1 MSQVRLNG
9 EQKTLVTEIAL
20 EAYRILQESF
30 DNIEIEIDKLR
41 DQLPP
46 EFEKDVE
53 ALVNKVYHQSVE
65 VMKSIRN
72 DILDLNQEVEEE
84 GETGT

>member
-46 EFEKDVE
+46 EFEKDVDT
-53 ALVNKVYHQSVE
+53 LVNKVYHQSVE